1 MLVTSPDVEVF
12 RAGGLT
18 SKDGMF
24 QSGGPTVMIYPNR
37 IPARTSSLVGG
48 AWVLSVVDCSY
59 TVMDLKS
66 C

>member
-24 QSGGPTVMIYPNR
+24 QSGSPTVVIYPNR
-37 IPARTSSLVGG
+37 FPARTSSLVGG

-59 TVMDLKS
+59 TVMDLKP
-66 C
+66 